1 MKTRKSLVL
10 RLMDH
15 EQKCIFTTPIA
26 SPEVVLG
33 LLSCLTLPE
42 NAKLSIVVNLEEIPV
57 PEDVRQQES

>member
-1 MKTRKSLVL
+1 MKIRKNLVL

-15 EQKCIFTTPIA
+15 EQKCIFMTPIA

-42 NAKLSIVVNLEEIPV
+42 NAKLSIVINLEEIPV
-57 PEDVRQQES
+57 SEEVRQQES